1 MLTIEDVKQVSFR
14 RAGIG
19 GYKPEDVDAFID
31 QVLITMEQ
39 LKKEKS
45 DLVKK
50 MDILATR
57 VEEYRADEDAVR
69 NAMLASQRVADST
82 IKSAKA
88 KAAQIIEE
96 SENAAKAKLYDLNLQ
111 IKEQKKQYA
120 LLLSECNKLREELIS
135 VCNKHIISAKE
146 LPSKTKVEIIERQI
160 EEKFPTDNSDEVER
174 ADEVMR
180 APQTAEPVN
189 NEVESDDAVIAEEI
203 QANAVAEDIN
213 AENTSAEENVETPV
227 VSEFFNT
234 EVNLIDDI
242 NNVPQETDVQV
253 AEKKKKSKIFG
264 VLKFGDDYNIEDD
277 NDK

>member
-14 RAGIG
+14 KAGLG

-96 SENAAKAKLYDLNLQ
+96 SENTAKAKLFDLNLQ

-146 LPSKTKVEIIERQI
+146 LPSKAKVEIIEKQL

-180 APQTAEPVN
+180 APVAAVK
-189 NEVESDDAVIAEEI
+189 VEE
-203 QANAVAEDIN
+203 AVAEPEKEQPKDVTPEVSIDN
-213 AENTSAEENVETPV
+213 SSVVEASENVNV
-227 VSEFFNT
+227 AEFFSS
-234 EVNLIDDI
+234 EVNLIEDI
-242 NNVPQETDVQV
+242 SSAPAQTESNLT
-253 AEKKKKSKIFG
+253 EKKKKNKLFSA
-264 VLKFGDDYNIEDD
+264 LKFGDDYNIDDD
-277 NDK
+277 NDNDK

>member
-96 SENAAKAKLYDLNLQ
+96 SENVAKAKLYDLNLQ

-120 LLLSECNKLREELIS
+120 LLLSECNKLREELIA
-135 VCNKHIISAKE
+135 VCNKHIVSAKE
-146 LPSKTKVEIIERQI
+146 LPSRTKVEIIEKQI

-180 APQTAEPVN
+180 SPKAEEPVN
-189 NEVESDDAVIAEEI
+189 NEYEADNAVIAEEVKV
-203 QANAVAEDIN
+203 NSVE
-213 AENTSAEENVETPV
+213 ENTVDNNTIEEVNERPA
-227 VSEFFNT
+227 VSDFFNS

-242 NNVPQETDVQV
+242 NNTPQEPDVQV
-253 AEKKKKSKIFG
+253 AEKKKKNKFFG
-264 VLKFGDDYNIEDD
+264 VLKFGDDYSIEDD